1 MLLALFAVVL
11 LPFELME
18 PLLGVVRAATEES
31 ELSGTSTLDAVS
43 RSSRGEMIGPALTGD
58 TMEPTGEAEVAD
70 TEEEGG
76 VEAGA
81 DTAVEESGFANRT
94 PSYCTPLNSIVTTSF
109 WSPLLASPR
118 LISLN
123 CMPVMPSGE
132 LNGSPSPPDVFFEW
146 CRSLSGVRLSRWSP
160 FSCFRSS
167 RATLACNC
175 LW

>member
-94 PSYCTPLNSIVTTSF
+94 PSYWTPLNSIVTTSF

-132 LNGSPSPPDVFFEW
+132 LNGSPSPPDVFFE
-146 CRSLSGVRLSRWSP
+146 
-160 FSCFRSS
+160 
-167 RATLACNC
+167 
-175 LW
+175 